1 MKAALLNVL
10 SKKEHQLV
18 KGYQIAKGNIIFH
31 EGELCESIG
40 IVISGKIDIVSY
52 SFEGK
57 EQIINS
63 LKPGEIF
70 GNNLL
75 FSSEPIYR
83 GDVIAKEK
91 SVVAF
96 INKENLAYL
105 IQNNEDFLNL
115 YLKAQSDKAK
125 ALTARIQLL
134 SFTNAEER
142 LFYYASKNNGVIV
155 FKNVT
160 TLAATIGVQ
169 RETLSRL
176 LTSLIKRHLIKKEK
190 GKITVLKKKREPTC

>member
-1 MKAALLNVL
+1 MKIALLNVL
-10 SKKEHQLV
+10 SKKEHKLV
-18 KGYQIAKGNIIFH
+18 QGYQVAKNSIIYH
-31 EGELCESIG
+31 EGDLCENIG
-40 IVISGKIDIVSY
+40 IVVSGKIDIASY

-63 LKPGEIF
+63 LKAGDIF

-75 FSSEPIYR
+75 FSSEPVYR

-91 SVVAF
+91 SVIAF
-96 INKENLAYL
+96 INKENLIYL
-105 IQNNEDFLNL
+105 LQNNQDFLNL

-142 LFYYASKNNGVIV
+142 LFYYASKNNGVIT

-176 LTSLIKRHLIKKEK
+176 LTNLIERHLIKKEK
-190 GKITVLKKKREPTC
+190 GKITVTKKKR

>member
-1 MKAALLNVL
+1 MKIALLNVL
-10 SKKEHQLV
+10 SKKEHKLV
-18 KGYQIAKGNIIFH
+18 QGYQVTKNSIIYH
-31 EGELCESIG
+31 EGDLCENIG
-40 IVISGKIDIVSY
+40 IVVSGKIDIASY

-63 LKPGEIF
+63 LKAGDIF

-75 FSSEPIYR
+75 FSSEPVYR

-91 SVVAF
+91 SVIAF
-96 INKENLAYL
+96 INKENLIYL
-105 IQNNEDFLNL
+105 LQNNQDFLNL
-115 YLKAQSDKAK
+115 YLKAQSDKTK

-190 GKITVLKKKREPTC
+190 GKITVLKKKR

>member
-1 MKAALLNVL
+1 MKIALLNVL
-10 SKKEHQLV
+10 NKEEHKLV
-18 KGYQIAKGNIIFH
+18 KGYQVAKNNVIYH
-31 EGELCESIG
+31 EGDICENIG
-40 IVISGKIDIVSY
+40 IIISGKIDIVSY

-57 EQIINS
+57 ELLLNS
-63 LKPGEIF
+63 LKAGDIF

-83 GDVIAKEK
+83 GDVVAKEK
-91 SVVAF
+91 CVIAF
-96 INKENLAYL
+96 IRKDNLEYLLQNNKE
-105 IQNNEDFLNL
+105 FLNL

-134 SFTNAEER
+134 SLVNAEER
-142 LFYYASKNNGVIV
+142 LFYYASRNNNVIE

-190 GKITVLKKKREPTC
+190 GKITVLKKKR

>member
-40 IVISGKIDIVSY
+40 IVVSGKIDIVSY

-57 EQIINS
+57 EQLINS
-63 LKPGEIF
+63 LKAGEIF

-75 FSSEPIYR
+75 FSSEPVYR

-91 SVVAF
+91 SVIAF
-96 INKENLAYL
+96 INKDNLVYL
-105 IQNNEDFLNL
+105 LQNNEDFLNL

-142 LFYYASKNNGVIV
+142 LFYYASKNNDVII

-160 TLAATIGVQ
+160 SLAATIGVQ

-190 GKITVLKKKREPTC
+190 GKITVLKKKR

>member
-1 MKAALLNVL
+1 MKIALLNVL
-10 SKKEHQLV
+10 NKEEHKLV
-18 KGYQIAKGNIIFH
+18 KGYQVAKNNVIYH
-31 EGELCESIG
+31 EGDICENIG
-40 IVISGKIDIVSY
+40 IIISGKIDIVSY

-57 EQIINS
+57 ELLLNS
-63 LKPGEIF
+63 LKAGDIF

-83 GDVIAKEK
+83 GDVVAKEK
-91 SVVAF
+91 CVIAF
-96 INKENLAYL
+96 IRKDNLEYLLQNNKE
-105 IQNNEDFLNL
+105 FLNL

-134 SFTNAEER
+134 SLVNAEER
-142 LFYYASKNNGVIV
+142 LFYFASRNNNVIE

-190 GKITVLKKKREPTC
+190 GKITVLKKKR

>member
-1 MKAALLNVL
+1 MKIALLNVL
-10 SKKEHQLV
+10 NKQEHKLV
-18 KGYQIAKGNIIFH
+18 KGYQVAKGNTIYH
-31 EGELCESIG
+31 EGDRCESIG
-40 IVISGKIDIVSY
+40 IVVSGKIDIVSY

-63 LKPGEIF
+63 LKAGEIF

-75 FSSEPIYR
+75 FSSEPVYR
-83 GDVIAKEK
+83 GNVIAKEK
-91 SVVAF
+91 AVIAF
-96 INKENLAYL
+96 ISKENLINL
-105 IQNNEDFLNL
+105 LQTNKEFLEL
-115 YLKAQSDKAK
+115 YLQAQSDKAK

-142 LFYYASKNNGVIV
+142 LFYYASKNNNQII

-160 TLAATIGVQ
+160 SLAATIGVQ

-176 LTSLIKRHLIKKEK
+176 LTSLTKRHLIKKEK
-190 GKITVLKKKREPTC
+190 GKITVLKKKR

>member
-1 MKAALLNVL
+1 MKIALLNVL
-10 SKKEHQLV
+10 SKKEHKLV
-18 KGYQIAKGNIIFH
+18 QGYQVAKNSIIYH
-31 EGELCESIG
+31 EGDLCENIG
-40 IVISGKIDIVSY
+40 IVVSGKIDIASY

-63 LKPGEIF
+63 LKAGDIF

-75 FSSEPIYR
+75 FSSKPVYR

-91 SVVAF
+91 SVIAF
-96 INKENLAYL
+96 INKENLVYL
-105 IQNNEDFLNL
+105 LQNNQDFLNL
-115 YLKAQSDKAK
+115 YLKAQSDKTK

-190 GKITVLKKKREPTC
+190 GKITVLKKKR